1 MGAIGRTK
9 LEAERA
15 AAAALADR
23 VAFRRARERAID
35 VARAKAA
42 TPEFLF
48 TAFAAGLVAGTFA
61 QRPRRESRADDMAR
75 ASRRAD
81 GPQKLAST
89 AAGLLRIVDYYLRRS

>member
-1 MGAIGRTK
+1 MA
-9 LEAERA
+9 AERA

-23 VAFRRARERAID
+23 VAFRRAREHAID

-61 QRPRRESRADDMAR
+61 QRPRRESANDGVGRAG
-75 ASRRAD
+75 RRAD
-81 GPQKLAST
+81 GTAKLASA